1 MNKDLEMGIYIH
13 WPFCEKKCPYCD
25 FNSHIRD
32 NINHLKWLK
41 AYLNELRYYASE
53 TSERVISS
61 VFFGGGTP
69 SLMKPSVIEKI
80 LDEIQSLW
88 HCSKD
93 MEVTAEANPSSSE
106 TQLFKDFRGAGI
118 NRLSIGVQSLNNQS
132 LMFLGR
138 LHNAD
143 DARKAIKT
151 ATKIFPRISFD
162 LIYALPGQTPITW
175 KKELASAIKI
185 AEGHLS
191 LYQLTIEPGTEFHK
205 KRIKAANEDISAAL
219 YELTQEIM
227 DNAGLPA
234 YEISN
239 HAKKGQ
245 ESRHNLIYWR
255 GGDYLGIGPGAHG
268 RITHAYKTEMM
279 HNYREPEIW
288 LNLAI
293 TKKYGQQ
300 KRTALSK
307 EERRNELVLMGLRLI
322 EGISLDHFNSL
333 TNQHLTKIIDE
344 NRINAL
350 ADQGY
355 LTLNNTVLKTT
366 VAGRQRLNAVL
377 TYLLT

>member
-25 FNSHIRD
+25 FNSHVRD

-69 SLMKPSVIEKI
+69 SLMKPSIIEKI

-143 DARKAIKT
+143 DARKAIKA

-205 KRIKAANEDISAAL
+205 KRIKAANEDIGATL

-300 KRTALSK
+300 KRAALSK

-333 TNQHLTKIIDE
+333 TNQHLTKIIDK
-344 NRINAL
+344 NRITAL

-366 VAGRQRLNAVL
+366 FAGRQRLNAVL

>member
-1 MNKDLEMGIYIH
+1 MGIYIH

-25 FNSHIRD
+25 FNSHVRD

-143 DARKAIKT
+143 DARKAIKA

-205 KRIKAANEDISAAL
+205 KRIKAANEDIGATL

-300 KRTALSK
+300 KRAALSK

-333 TNQHLTKIIDE
+333 TNQHLTKIIDK

>member
-1 MNKDLEMGIYIH
+1 LNKDLEIGIYIH

-25 FNSHIRD
+25 FNSHVRD

-143 DARKAIKT
+143 DARKAIKA

-205 KRIKAANEDISAAL
+205 KRIKAANEDIGAAL
-219 YELTQEIM
+219 YELTQEII

-255 GGDYLGIGPGAHG
+255 GGDYLGIGPGAHA
-268 RITHAYKTEMM
+268 RIA
-279 HNYREPEIW
+279 NQ
-288 LNLAI
+288 
-293 TKKYGQQ
+293 KYG
-300 KRTALSK
+300 
-307 EERRNELVLMGLRLI
+307 
-322 EGISLDHFNSL
+322 
-333 TNQHLTKIIDE
+333 
-344 NRINAL
+344 
-350 ADQGY
+350 
-355 LTLNNTVLKTT
+355 
-366 VAGRQRLNAVL
+366 
-377 TYLLT
+377 

>member
-1 MNKDLEMGIYIH
+1 LNKDLEMGIYIH

-25 FNSHIRD
+25 FNSHVRD

-106 TQLFKDFRGAGI
+106 TQLFKGFRGAGI
-118 NRLSIGVQSLNNQS
+118 NRLSVGVQSLNNQS

-143 DARKAIKT
+143 DARKAIKA
-151 ATKIFPRISFD
+151 ATKIFPKISFD

-205 KRIKAANEDISAAL
+205 KRIKAANEDIGAAL
-219 YELTQEIM
+219 FELTQEIM

-300 KRTALSK
+300 KRAALSK

-333 TNQHLTKIIDE
+333 TNQHLTKIIDK
-344 NRINAL
+344 NRITAL

>member
-1 MNKDLEMGIYIH
+1 MNKDLEIGIYIH

-25 FNSHIRD
+25 FNSHVRD

-106 TQLFKDFRGAGI
+106 TQRFKDFRGAGI

-205 KRIKAANEDISAAL
+205 KRIKAANEDIGAAL

-300 KRTALSK
+300 KRAALSK

-333 TNQHLTKIIDE
+333 TNQHLTKIIDK

>member
-25 FNSHIRD
+25 FNSHVRD

-143 DARKAIKT
+143 DARKAIKA
-151 ATKIFPRISFD
+151 ATKIFPKISFD

-205 KRIKAANEDISAAL
+205 KRIKAANEDIGAAL
-219 YELTQEIM
+219 FELTQEIM

-300 KRTALSK
+300 KRAALSK

-333 TNQHLTKIIDE
+333 TNQHLTKIIDK
-344 NRINAL
+344 NRITAL

-355 LTLNNTVLKTT
+355 LTLSNTVLKTT

>member
-25 FNSHIRD
+25 FNSHVRD

-143 DARKAIKT
+143 DARKAIRA

-205 KRIKAANEDISAAL
+205 KRIKAANEDIGATL
-219 YELTQEIM
+219 YELTQEII

-300 KRTALSK
+300 KRATLSN

-333 TNQHLTKIIDE
+333 TNQHLTKIIDK

>member
-1 MNKDLEMGIYIH
+1 MGIYIH

-25 FNSHIRD
+25 FNSHVRD

-80 LDEIQSLW
+80 LGEIQSLW

-143 DARKAIKT
+143 DARKAIKA

-162 LIYALPGQTPITW
+162 LIYDLPGQTPITW

-205 KRIKAANEDISAAL
+205 KRIKAANEDIGAAL

-300 KRTALSK
+300 KRAALSK

-333 TNQHLTKIIDE
+333 TNQHLTKIIDK

-366 VAGRQRLNAVL
+366 AAGRQRLNAVL